1 MKKGILVAGAS
12 VLLLS
17 GLVAGV
23 FAKYQTTL
31 DEVGTGSVAVKNFVF
46 KGNSTLTGGG
56 SIKLAP
62 GESQKVATLNVMN
75 FEGEGSSYAEVDI
88 AVKGTLS
95 VSGGLADG
103 IKDIGDKLEFTFK
116 DVGTQNVAS
125 IASFTLE
132 GGRSV
137 TKSFDL
143 YAEWIDTIG
152 TTQDNSEQ
160 NALVGK
166 SSTWSVKFVGTQH

>member
-31 DEVGTGSVAVKNFVF
+31 DGVGTGSVAAKNFVF
-46 KGNSTLTGGG
+46 KGNSTLTGSG

-75 FEGEGSSYAEVDI
+75 FEDSSYAEVDI
-88 AVKGTLS
+88 AVNGTLS
-95 VSGGLADG
+95 VTGKLKDG
-103 IKDIGDKLEFTFK
+103 IDHIG
-116 DVGTQNVAS
+116 
-125 IASFTLE
+125 
-132 GGRSV
+132 
-137 TKSFDL
+137 
-143 YAEWIDTIG
+143 
-152 TTQDNSEQ
+152 
-160 NALVGK
+160 
-166 SSTWSVKFVGTQH
+166 

>member
-31 DEVGTGSVAVKNFVF
+31 DEVGTGSVTAKNFVF
-46 KGNSTLTGGG
+46 LGEGTNEGTGT
-56 SIKLAP
+56 IKLAP
-62 GESQKVATLNVMN
+62 GEKAKLAVIKVMN
-75 FEGEGSSYAEVDI
+75 FNDTITSEVAID
-88 AVKGTLS
+88 VKRSLS
-95 VSGGLADG
+95 VTGDLADG
-103 IKDIGDKLEFTFK
+103 IAALTSNDELKFTFEESGVVSSI
-116 DVGTQNVAS
+116 DSFQLEAGTK
-125 IASFTLE
+125 
-132 GGRSV
+132 V
-137 TKSFDL
+137 TKTFDL

-152 TTQDNSEQ
+152 TTQDDSEQ

>member
-31 DEVGTGSVAVKNFVF
+31 DNVGTGSVVAKNFVF
-46 KGNSTLTGGG
+46 KGDSTLTYSGT
-56 SIKLAP
+56 IKLAP

-75 FEGEGSSYAEVDI
+75 FEGSSYAEVDI
-88 AVKGTLS
+88 AVKGALN
-95 VSGGLADG
+95 VSGDL
-103 IKDIGDKLEFTFK
+103 KTVIGTIHDELKFTFK
-116 DVGTQNVAS
+116 DAGTENVAS
-125 IASFTLE
+125 IDSFTLE
-132 GGRSV
+132 GGSAV

-143 YAEWIDTIG
+143 YAEWVDNIG
-152 TTQDNSEQ
+152 TPIGDSSQ
-160 NALVGK
+160 NDLVTK
-166 SSTWSVKFVGTQH
+166 SATWKISLVGTQA

>member
-31 DEVGTGSVAVKNFVF
+31 DNVGTGSVVAKNFVF
-46 KGNSTLTGGG
+46 KGNSTLTDGG

-62 GESQKVATLNVMN
+62 GESQKVATLKVMN
-75 FEGEGSSYAEVDI
+75 FEGSSYAEVDI

-95 VSGGLADG
+95 VTGELEDG
-103 IKDIGDKLEFTFK
+103 IVNIGDVLEFTFK
-116 DVGTQNVAS
+116 DAGTQNVAS

-132 GGRSV
+132 GGSSV

-143 YAEWIDTIG
+143 YAKWVDNIG
-152 TTQDNSEQ
+152 TPKGDSVQ
-160 NALVGK
+160 NNLVTK
-166 SSTWSVKFVGTQH
+166 SATWKISLVGTQA

>member
-31 DEVGTGSVAVKNFVF
+31 YEVGTGSVTAKNFVF
-46 KGNSTLTGGG
+46 LGDAEEEASG

-62 GESQKVATLNVMN
+62 GEKAKLAVIKVMN
-75 FEGEGSSYAEVDI
+75 FNDTITSEVAID
-88 AVKGTLS
+88 VKGSLKVT
-95 VSGGLADG
+95 GDLADG
-103 IKDIGDKLEFTFK
+103 ITALSSDDELKFTFEESG
-116 DVGTQNVAS
+116 VLSS
-125 IASFTLE
+125 IGSFQLE
-132 GGRSV
+132 AGNKV
-137 TKSFDL
+137 TKTFDL
-143 YAEWIDTIG
+143 YAEWIDDIKVS
-152 TTQDNSEQ
+152 QDNSEQ

-166 SSTWSVKFVGTQH
+166 TSTWSVKFVGTQH